1 MPTKLSHQILEQLI
15 YDRVRTR
22 LTIRE
27 LRTIDAELR
36 QNIAETLRAAADN
49 KEDRDQLALEF
60 LERAWRRVAAESETQ
75 LPSQDRGALVAAA

>member
-1 MPTKLSHQILEQLI
+1 MTSLEPSKGKR
-15 YDRVRTR
+15 RVRQP
-22 LTIRE
+22 
-27 LRTIDAELR
+27 TIDAELR